1 MSVTTYHRDPEVF
14 KFKTDPGHKQEC
26 VEIEL
31 AKQGDMDACNA
42 IVCRYQLYLIQLAH
56 RFSGR
61 FMASSCAADILSCA
75 NQGLMEA
82 IRSFKPQRKARFY
95 TWVFVW
101 VRRRVLEWIEKE
113 MRYSG
118 RRVQGGTEQEAPFTH
133 KVERSFLASRGDIQ
147 GISPDVIIE
156 GIDVNLHIE
165 QCWKILAR
173 PHRRLLTQRYL
184 WGWTYDQIAERQRPQ
199 VSRSVIANR
208 IEAAL
213 QELRRLLEH
222 RV

>member
-1 MSVTTYHRDPEVF
+1 MSVTTYHRDPGVF
-14 KFKTDPGHKQEC
+14 KFRIDPGHVQEC
-26 VEIEL
+26 AEIER
-31 AKQGDMDACNA
+31 AKLGDAEACNA

-61 FMASSCAADILSCA
+61 FMSTGSAADILSCA

-82 IRSFKPQRKARFY
+82 ISSFKPHKKARFY

-113 MRYSG
+113 MRHLG
-118 RRVQGGTEQEAPFTH
+118 RRVPGNLEQETLSAQE
-133 KVERSFLASRGDIQ
+133 VERSFLASKKNVQ
-147 GISPDVIIE
+147 GVSPDIIIE
-156 GIDVNLHIE
+156 GLDINMHLE
-165 QCWKILAR
+165 QCWKVLTS

-184 WGWTYDQIAERQRPQ
+184 WRWTYDQIAAKQRPR

-208 IEAAL
+208 LEAAL
-213 QELRRLLEH
+213 QELRRLLDR